1 MGGLVRS
8 LGYVSA
14 TYSSA
19 EDFLDSDRIT
29 DTSCELRIPKLR
41 TVGRVAHNRSRRP
54 YRLGLLKPETRND
67 LNAIREA
74 VYEYLDQTV
83 DRVA

>member
-1 MGGLVRS
+1 MVADGLTIA
-8 LGYVSA
+8 GYR
-14 TYSSA
+14 
-19 EDFLDSDRIT
+19 DRLWGT
-29 DTSCELRIPKLR
+29 RAGTVELRIPKLR